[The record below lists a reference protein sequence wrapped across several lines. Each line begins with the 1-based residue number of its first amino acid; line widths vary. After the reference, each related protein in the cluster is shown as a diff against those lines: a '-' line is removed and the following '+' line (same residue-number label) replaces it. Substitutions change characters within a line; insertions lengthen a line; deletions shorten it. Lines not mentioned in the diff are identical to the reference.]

1 MKKNIIKIF
10 LFFLFL
16 SQFSTVL
23 SATSTP
29 TPKPTPDPI
38 ILPEDIEGAKK
49 MGEKAW
55 KAIPES
61 LEEAWNDAVII
72 WQKMAEHIKN
82 FWDLKIKPILES
94 FWKKIEKEI
103 LIRKPIIEE
112 EFEKEKKEMK
122 EDIESGAPK
131 AGKNLWERFRELIK

>member
-1 MKKNIIKIF
+1 M
-10 LFFLFL
+10 FL

-23 SATSTP
+23 SATPTP
-29 TPKPTPDPI
+29 TTTPKPTSDPI
-38 ILPEDIEGAKK
+38 ILPESIEGAKK

-55 KAIPES
+55 KAIPEG
-61 LEEAWNDAVII
+61 LEKAWNDAVII
-72 WQKMAEHIKN
+72 WQKMIEDIKN
-82 FWDLKIKPILES
+82 FWNLKIKTILES

-112 EFEKEKKEMK
+112 EFEKEKIEMK